1 MQLQENQVKVS
12 TFQTVEKTFETT
24 MSTEPIKIEVLEDT
38 GLHHKS
44 EENQTDEH
52 NILVEEMMAKNPDD
66 QESIDEPGRFNIRI
80 VKPIRD
86 ENDKLPEIDTS
97 QREENKQIGIS
108 HLPVSQLL
116 TDRILREEGDKQC
129 IVIKEDDAKDCF
141 GGADNTRQQE
151 NSDLSSDK
159 QEKTEE
165 CTSQNPIEVSN
176 DVTLILEDQSSDKQN
191 SPNNSDEEKLNRTD
205 IVLPVP
211 EMLIN
216 NAKKEGLMAEISHE
230 LPQDEKK
237 SAAVEKS
244 KTKCE
249 KKNGEIVSPDPM
261 TNEKNDE
268 AEATEKRES
277 FNANQDLHES
287 PETLLLAETP
297 NNKILQEEGR
307 QEFEETKESH
317 PNIEMLEKAMTVD
330 ISSEMIVIETKKS
343 QGSGESLLSIQHPT
357 QRSIRPVI
365 EVNQIP
371 EEASESTQEGKV
383 RIQADDKKGR
393 ITDEHIT
400 REIPVEEVK
409 ELTSDKFYLLNFQ
422 TGSTDEGIYMPEN
435 TTEEKNLPISKDESS
450 KDVIDVQIEEKKSD
464 EEEERNEED
473 HNADKSVTEVSA
485 TIEMTEGEP
494 KPAHKKSH
502 NILSGVKSK
511 VKHSI
516 AKVKKVITGKPSQSK
531 TMAANAFH
539 IPSTVPACS
548 FRY

>member
-1 MQLQENQVKVS
+1 MQLQENQRNAFGATPEAEPVKTRSVEHIEFHTGAEGNKS
-12 TFQTVEKTFETT
+12 TKQTIFKE
-24 MSTEPIKIEVLEDT
+24 KIEANEIELVSDPVREIHNVGEEKRRQEDSCTGIEENSGTPLNGSEIPPEDADNEKNNKRRGSFRNINIRHSISKTKIEEVEMEAELEEEAFKRKPTDVDNRT
-38 GLHHKS
+38 AKS
-44 EENQTDEH
+44 EET
-52 NILVEEMMAKNPDD
+52 EE
-66 QESIDEPGRFNIRI
+66 R
-80 VKPIRD
+80 
-86 ENDKLPEIDTS
+86 
-97 QREENKQIGIS
+97 ENKQIGIS

-216 NAKKEGLMAEISHE
+216 NAKKE
-230 LPQDEKK
+230 DEKK

-400 REIPVEEVK
+400 REIPVEE
-409 ELTSDKFYLLNFQ
+409 
-422 TGSTDEGIYMPEN
+422 
-435 TTEEKNLPISKDESS
+435 
-450 KDVIDVQIEEKKSD
+450 KSD

-473 HNADKSVTEVSA
+473 HNADKSVAEVSA

-516 AKVKKVITGKPSQSK
+516 AKVKKAITGKPSQSK